1 MNTNTE
7 VASGMPNIMVATNDL
22 LDFLNLVKPVVDT
35 RLDMI
40 TLAYEFDSLSI
51 TYTSRLTCAT
61 CEIMAKG
68 SISFAK
74 PISVLYKDF
83 LALVKNSG
91 SYATELSWSDNKLT
105 VVSEISSQTCAATT
119 ETTRVGFSADCTV
132 VPFHSLPIIESF
144 PTMLKIVKSDNPR
157 NYGTVIY
164 VDATDNKLCFVGTD
178 GFRLAKS
185 EHWLTSYGEFHGTC
199 LMADT
204 CKVLLIA
211 AKSKQEMKVG
221 ISEDKECLVLRVGS
235 AILKFKTPVFKY
247 PDYQQV
253 IPAGSY
259 GQDFTV
265 KVLASTVKAALQTSD
280 KSHAV
285 MLTRHAITTKNIGKS
300 DSSYSVVNCFPAK
313 NLETNMSIAVNGKFL
328 LDALLATKELTGQ
341 ICIHA
346 TKDDEPVKLILGSVE
361 VILVPIK
368 QK

>member
-1 MNTNTE
+1 MKTNTAL
-7 VASGMPNIMVATNDL
+7 ASGMPNIMVATNDL
-22 LDFLNLVKPVVDT
+22 LDFLNLIKPVVDT

-40 TLAYEFDSLSI
+40 TLAYEFDSLSL
-51 TYTSRLTCAT
+51 TYTSRLTSAT

-74 PISVLYKDF
+74 PISVPYKDF

-91 SYATELSWSDNKLT
+91 SYATELSWSDIKLT
-105 VVSEISSQTCAATT
+105 VVSEMSSQTCTATT
-119 ETTRVGFSADCTV
+119 DTTHIGFSADCAV
-132 VPFHSLPIIESF
+132 LPFHSLPIIEAF

-164 VDATDNKLCFVGTD
+164 VDATDNKLCFVATD

-185 EHWLTSYGEFHGTC
+185 EHRLTGYGEFHGTC

-221 ISEDKECLVLRVGS
+221 ISEDRTCLVLRVGS

-247 PDYQQV
+247 PGYQQV
-253 IPAGSY
+253 IPEGSY
-259 GQDFTV
+259 GQAFTV
-265 KVLASTVKAALQTSD
+265 KVLASTVKVALQTSD

-285 MLTRHAITTKNIGKS
+285 MLTRHAITTKNIGQS
-300 DSSYSVVNCFPAK
+300 DSSYSLENCFPAK
-313 NLETNMSIAVNGKFL
+313 QLETDLSIAVNGKFL

-341 ICIHA
+341 ISIHA
-346 TKDDEPVKLILGSVE
+346 TKNDEPIKIILGSVE
-361 VILVPIK
+361 FILVPIG